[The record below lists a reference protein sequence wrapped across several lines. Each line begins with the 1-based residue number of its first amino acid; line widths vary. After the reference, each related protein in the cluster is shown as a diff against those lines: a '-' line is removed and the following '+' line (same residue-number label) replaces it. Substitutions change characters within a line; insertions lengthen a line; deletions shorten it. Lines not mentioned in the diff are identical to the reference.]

1 MSASRRL
8 VLLLFLAQL
17 AGCRSCFGGPASGAS
32 TAGAVEPGASVDPEL
47 TLGLPPEQAQRVLAV
62 IDGEELRVLDVA
74 REMERAGPTASA
86 RWSDARQRHMLVENM
101 IRSRALAVEA
111 RHRGLGDDPR
121 VAVARDEVL
130 VRALLEQLAGD
141 VPQPSEAEVRAYYEA
156 HRDDYRDP
164 PLRSVGLIF
173 TRDRAGG
180 EAALAEIRGD
190 LHHQAELW
198 MRAAERIGFAGP
210 RRQARV
216 ETEMFAAVPREGE
229 PFVPQVVRDV
239 AFAGEPGQVHP
250 ELVPFEDGFYL
261 VRIDRHADATDV
273 PFAAVRDRIAR
284 QLHDAAIDQRAEAI
298 VAQALTRL
306 ELDEEA
312 LATVRLPE

>member
-1 MSASRRL
+1 VSASRRL
-8 VLLLFLAQL
+8 GLLLLLVPL
-17 AGCRSCFGGPASGAS
+17 AGCRSCFGGPTPTPS
-32 TAGAVEPGASVDPEL
+32 TSEAIEPGASVDPEL
-47 TLGLPPEQAQRVLAV
+47 TLGLPPDHAQRVLAV
-62 IDGEELRVLDVA
+62 IDGEALRVLDVA
-74 REMERAGPTASA
+74 REIERAGPTASA
-86 RWSDARQRHMLVENM
+86 RWSDARQRHTLVENV
-101 IRSRALAVEA
+101 IRRRALAVEA

-121 VAVARDEVL
+121 AAVARDEVL
-130 VRALLEQLAGD
+130 VRALLEQLAAD
-141 VPQPSEAEVRAYYEA
+141 VPAPSAEAVRAHYDA

-173 TRDRAGG
+173 TRDRAAG

-198 MRAAERIGFAGP
+198 MRTAERIGFAGP

-216 ETEMFAAVPREGE
+216 ETDMFAAVPREGE

-239 AFAGEPGQVHP
+239 AFAGEPGQVHA

-261 VRIDRHADATDV
+261 VRIDRHADAVDV
-273 PFAAVRDRIAR
+273 PFEAVRDRIAR
-284 QLHDAAIDQRAEAI
+284 QLHDAAIDARAETLVVDAL
-298 VAQALTRL
+298 AQL
-306 ELDEEA
+306 EPDEDA